1 MASAHDQLSLQGR
14 VFIAKSDGG
23 DDDHKDR
30 QRQGAHEQVA
40 INVQAPKI
48 YVMLD
53 MDTKKCVTMK
63 ALPENMKKY
72 RMLGKYPTLGEA
84 EATMHTMT
92 ECK

>member
-1 MASAHDQLSLQGR
+1 MKKYLIASVL
-14 VFIAKSDGG
+14 VF
-23 DDDHKDR
+23 
-30 QRQGAHEQVA
+30 VFT
-40 INVQAPKI
+40 APALAEEI
-48 YVMLD
+48 FVMLD

>member
-1 MASAHDQLSLQGR
+1 LIGARHNGGWPRALKEKLPMKKYLIASVLIVS
-14 VFIAKSDGG
+14 FT
-23 DDDHKDR
+23 
-30 QRQGAHEQVA
+30 
-40 INVQAPKI
+40 APALADEI

>member
-1 MASAHDQLSLQGR
+1 
-14 VFIAKSDGG
+14 
-23 DDDHKDR
+23 
-30 QRQGAHEQVA
+30 VA
-40 INVQAPKI
+40 LAEKI

-53 MDTKKCVTMK
+53 YDAKKCVTMK
-63 ALPENMKKY
+63 ALPANMKKY

>member
-1 MASAHDQLSLQGR
+1 MKKYL
-14 VFIAKSDGG
+14 IAAALIVSF
-23 DDDHKDR
+23 
-30 QRQGAHEQVA
+30 A
-40 INVQAPKI
+40 APALAEEI